1 MQGRASEGS
10 AWLTRSPG
18 RWQGVLRPSS
28 RSPSAASWPCSFISS
43 LCTERLQ
50 AASGC
55 SQSRAGFPES
65 GVTVGCLVASF
76 FLLPLHN
83 ILSSLLGAQQ
93 PGQRAKQPP
102 SCPLLFSSVLLFV
115 MDGLFSWMPSH
126 ARGRHWTSIEEMR
139 SGDQLC
145 FLSCEERELALVP
158 HKPAIC
164 SDLHC
169 LATNATSRWSPGRHQ
184 PGACSLC

>member
-1 MQGRASEGS
+1 MAGSPAPQLSVALGRFLA
-10 AWLTRSPG
+10 L
-18 RWQGVLRPSS
+18 L
-28 RSPSAASWPCSFISS
+28 
-43 LCTERLQ
+43 LH
-50 AASGC
+50 
-55 SQSRAGFPES
+55 
-65 GVTVGCLVASF
+65 
-76 FLLPLHN
+76 LLPLHRAPAGCQWLQPEQSG
-83 ILSSLLGAQQ
+83 LSREWGDSGVFGCFIFPSAPSQHSVLSPRPGAQQ